1 MKDLRINKK
10 YPIFITLLTIVTVS
24 LYSFMTFLSGSLH
37 VSDSLLEKF
46 GAPYAIQIYQRQY
59 WGVIVNSL
67 IHSFPLHLVV
77 NLAGLWVFGAFLER
91 RIGWWRI
98 LIFGLV
104 SSIFASLNQ
113 LALTNDAGLGL
124 SVVNYAMFG
133 LIFVLALRNPTYKMK
148 LHIPIALFMVF
159 FIGFSAYMNFSANWS
174 IGIEAQLSGL
184 FWGIL
189 IGFCSRIK
197 SHLLKFAASFI
208 PFLISLSTLFY
219 APWSSMWQCSEGI
232 NYHEKKDYEHA
243 LEHYTIALEIE
254 PNNYIAKKNI
264 QLIQIDELSKE
275 AYLAH
280 TEGRYVDAHRS
291 YLKILAIDKNNAWAR
306 TNMKALP

>member
-1 MKDLRINKK
+1 MKDLPINKK
-10 YPIFITLLTIVTVS
+10 YPTFITLLTMAALS
-24 LYSFMTFLSGSLH
+24 MHGLMTYFSGSLH
-37 VSDSLLEKF
+37 ISDSLFEKF
-46 GAPYAIQIYQRQY
+46 GAPYAIQIYQGQY

-67 IHSFPLHLVV
+67 IHGFPLHLII
-77 NLAGLWVFGAFLER
+77 NLAGLWIFGAFLER

-98 LIFGLV
+98 FIFGFL
-104 SSIFASLNQ
+104 SSIFTSLNQ

-124 SVVNYAMFG
+124 SGVNYAMFG
-133 LIFVLALRNPTYKMK
+133 LIFVLALRNPAYKMK
-148 LHIPIALFMVF
+148 FHVPITLFMVI
-159 FIGFSAYMNFSANWS
+159 FIGFSSYMNFSAKWN

-184 FWGIL
+184 FWGML

-197 SHLLKFAASFI
+197 NHILKFAASFI

-232 NYHEKKDYEHA
+232 DHHEKNDFNNA
-243 LEHYTIALEIE
+243 LEHYKMALEIE
-254 PNNYIAKKNI
+254 PNNYVAKRNI

-291 YLKILAIDKNNAWAR
+291 YLKILAIDKNNGWAR